1 MTFSIARRAAFTAVL
16 TAVCAMAL
24 AVPAMATS
32 TPTWAGFGSTPG
44 WYDWSQVATLPG
56 NVGRTSP
63 HGGYNTATAMCRVC
77 HSVHAASSVLGSEL
91 LLPSSVR
98 DACAYCHL
106 NGGVGYTQ
114 VYGGNPANYSGRNL
128 PNAHNFWV
136 AGGVRQ
142 GVTCTMCHQVHG
154 AANQMTANASL
165 TQSILRNFAEYDPTA
180 GAPLATDSREMALTR
195 WCAGCH
201 FSLPPGSSFFATAY
215 DMGTHIMGP
224 ARENYANPNASF
236 TGRVAWRDS
245 TYCMSCHASDY
256 GVHGAWPH
264 MTTGSRFLVSATSSV
279 GTTMPASNPI
289 QDGICLRCHRDG
301 TGAGVGLTY

>member
-1 MTFSIARRAAFTAVL
+1 MVFSIARKVAFAVFAS
-16 TAVCAMAL
+16 AVSAMLFAF
-24 AVPAMATS
+24 PAMATT
-32 TPTWAGFGSTPG
+32 TPAWAGFGSTPG
-44 WYDWSQVATLPG
+44 WYDWSVVSTLPG

-63 HGGYNTATAMCRVC
+63 HGGYSTATAMCRVC
-77 HSVHAASSVLGSEL
+77 HSVHAASTLGSEL
-91 LLPSSVR
+91 LLPTSVR
-98 DACAYCHL
+98 DACAYCHM
-106 NGGVGYTQ
+106 NAGVGYTQ
-114 VYGGNPANYSGRNL
+114 VYGGIPANFSGGNL
-128 PNAHNFWV
+128 PNAHNAWV
-136 AGGVRQ
+136 DGLGVRQ

-165 TQSILRNFAEYDPTA
+165 TQSILRNFTVWDPEA
-180 GAPLATDSREMALTR
+180 GPPLATDSREMALTR

-201 FSLPPGSSFFATAY
+201 FTLPPGNPFFTTAY
-215 DMGTHIMGP
+215 NMNTHIMSI
-224 ARENYANPNASF
+224 ANTYYANPAASF